1 MNLSRDQIN
10 RYLNLFKACG
20 KRIRFEPINCQWHNG
35 KRFATS
41 SYARSNDIERQKF
54 YGNLRNDCRSK
65 DKVFDAKMRRD
76 YNNFTVFTNDTGLL
90 DYMLY
95 NMDSADITHI
105 RYTSEQY
112 DEEIAKLDG
121 IPFDILFK
129 KQLNP
134 KMLYKCYINS
144 SQKSG
149 DSLMNLGCYIQDN
162 PEHFTINDFLLNR
175 LVNNGVLWAN
185 DYYFYCDDFD
195 TLSLAILAGSNGI
208 RKIYKTVKKEETQ

>member
-1 MNLSRDQIN
+1 
-10 RYLNLFKACG
+10 LNQFKACG

-54 YGNLRNDCRSK
+54 YGNLRDDCRSK

-76 YNNFTVFTNDTGLL
+76 WNNFTVFTNDTGLL

-95 NMDSADITHI
+95 NMDSAAITHI

-129 KQLNP
+129 KQLNS

-144 SQKSG
+144 SQGSRG
-149 DSLMNLGCYIQDN
+149 DGLMNLGNYIRDN

-175 LVNNGVLWAN
+175 MTSNSLLWAS

-195 TLSLAILAGSNGI
+195 TLSLAILAGGNGI
-208 RKIYKTVKKEETQ
+208 RKIYKTVKKEEQQ